1 MFSLFIPNETFF
13 YSDINEHPIEK
24 DICFICWMPNEKDN
38 MIKKLSDFSHI
49 TITCKCKPQ
58 IHQLC
63 LNNWISKHTSC
74 PICRTKIIVSKQQYL
89 TYYNFVKYTTYSL
102 KLLFYI
108 NLLNFM
114 YNFFYNIYILTFFDD
129 YTDIY

>member
-13 YSDINEHPIEK
+13 YSDINEHSIEK

-49 TITCKCKPQ
+49 TITCKCRPK
-58 IHQLC
+58 IHEWC
-63 LNNWISKHTSC
+63 LNNWISKNTSC